1 MMNFVEKFNHQLTDK
16 FNFFVS
22 FQADQECNKPIRS
35 EHGCWAAAEGRR
47 VWFALQK
54 SWQYEVNC
62 FHFNHVENQS
72 MAFWLETSLSAAFI
86 LMIAE
91 LIVIV
96 ITVPAN
102 FLK

>member
-1 MMNFVEKFNHQLTDK
+1 
-16 FNFFVS
+16 
-22 FQADQECNKPIRS
+22 
-35 EHGCWAAAEGRR
+35 
-47 VWFALQK
+47 
-54 SWQYEVNC
+54 
-62 FHFNHVENQS
+62 